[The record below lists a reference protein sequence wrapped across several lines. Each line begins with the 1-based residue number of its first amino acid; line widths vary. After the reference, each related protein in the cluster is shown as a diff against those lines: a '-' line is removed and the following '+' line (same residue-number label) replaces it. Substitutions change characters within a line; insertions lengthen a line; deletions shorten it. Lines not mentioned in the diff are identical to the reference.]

1 MKQKRRTK
9 LVNPKKKAIA
19 ISDAK
24 TLFDSEMI
32 KADAE
37 RLMAARS
44 AAIEIAR
51 KDKQKSEVMKKIA
64 KTKIPQ
70 PKKPKKKPEV
80 KSFNVFKRIK

>member
-1 MKQKRRTK
+1 MKQKKRTK
-9 LVNPKKKAIA
+9 PVNPKKKAIA
-19 ISDAK
+19 INDAK
-24 TLFDSEMI
+24 ILFDSEMI
-32 KADAE
+32 KGDAE

-44 AAIEIAR
+44 ATMDIAR

-80 KSFNVFKRIK
+80 KSFNVFKRLK